1 MKIPFSYI
9 IRNFLKRRQT
19 SVITVLGIGLVVFVF
34 VAVLMMANGIKQ
46 TLVTTGSD
54 RNILV
59 SRKSSQGEISSI
71 IDRDAANIIATMPGI
86 AKNAEGKPMLS
97 AEPVVVINLFKKE
110 GGMSNVTVRGVAPEV
125 FSVRQQVKV
134 REGRLFKF
142 GSRELVVGSSI
153 NKNFAGTKIGD
164 KVKFAGDMWTIVGI
178 SDAGGSGFD
187 SEMWGDADQLLNAF
201 NRSAYST
208 MTFRMADGASLDA
221 FKTQFAREARLQY
234 FEPKIEQKYYEE
246 QSELMATFISVL
258 GIFITVIF
266 SAGATIG
273 AMITMYTAVANRTVE
288 IGTLRALG
296 FQRRSILSAFLM
308 EALLLSFFGGILGIF
323 LASFLQFLK
332 ISTMNFASFSELEFS
347 FALSPDIIVTSLIFA
362 IAMGFFGGFL
372 PSFRASRLK
381 IVNALRSA

>member
-9 IRNFLKRRQT
+9 IRNFVKRRQT
-19 SVITVLGIGLVVFVF
+19 SIITVLGIGLVVFVF

-59 SRKSSQGEISSI
+59 SRKSSQGEITSI

-110 GGMSNVTVRGVAPEV
+110 GGLSNVTVRGVAPEV
-125 FSVRQQVKV
+125 FSVREQVKV

-142 GSRELVVGSSI
+142 GSRELIVGSAI

-178 SDAGGSGFD
+178 ADAGGRGFD
-187 SEMWGDADQLLNAF
+187 SEMWGDADQLMNAF

-221 FKTQFAREARLQY
+221 FKTQFARESRLQY

-258 GIFITVIF
+258 G
-266 SAGATIG
+266 
-273 AMITMYTAVANRTVE
+273 
-288 IGTLRALG
+288 
-296 FQRRSILSAFLM
+296 
-308 EALLLSFFGGILGIF
+308 
-323 LASFLQFLK
+323 
-332 ISTMNFASFSELEFS
+332 
-347 FALSPDIIVTSLIFA
+347 
-362 IAMGFFGGFL
+362 
-372 PSFRASRLK
+372 
-381 IVNALRSA
+381 